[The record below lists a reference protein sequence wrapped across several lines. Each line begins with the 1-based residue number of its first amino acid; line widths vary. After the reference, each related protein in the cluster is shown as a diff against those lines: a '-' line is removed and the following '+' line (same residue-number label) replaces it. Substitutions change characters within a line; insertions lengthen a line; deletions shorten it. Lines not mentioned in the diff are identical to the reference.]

1 MAAQKQWIALLRA
14 VLPATHKK
22 MSMQDLRS
30 ACDEAGFT
38 HVSTHA
44 ASGNLLFTSSAAKL
58 QLQQTL
64 ENIIASFGLG
74 NAVILRTPA
83 QLKAIVDHAPFADAA
98 SKRPNHLLIFFY
110 DRKLKATAVSE
121 LVNREGPERVEALN
135 RELCVDYTEGVA
147 RSKLTPALIER
158 HLGQP
163 GTARNWNAINKL
175 IARSDRQVAD

>member
-1 MAAQKQWIALLRA
+1 MAAQRQWIALLRA

-22 MSMQDLRS
+22 MPMQDLRT
-30 ACDEAGFT
+30 ACEEAGFN

-64 ENIIASFGLG
+64 DNIIASFGLS

-83 QLKAIVDHAPFADAA
+83 QLKAIVDYGPFADAA

-110 DRKLKATAVSE
+110 DKKLKAAAVGE
-121 LVNREGPERVEALN
+121 IVNRDGPERVEALN
-135 RELCVDYTEGVA
+135 RELCVDYQEGVA
-147 RSKLTPALIER
+147 RSKLTPALIEK
-158 HLGQP
+158 HLGHP

-175 IARSDRQVAD
+175 IALSERQVAD